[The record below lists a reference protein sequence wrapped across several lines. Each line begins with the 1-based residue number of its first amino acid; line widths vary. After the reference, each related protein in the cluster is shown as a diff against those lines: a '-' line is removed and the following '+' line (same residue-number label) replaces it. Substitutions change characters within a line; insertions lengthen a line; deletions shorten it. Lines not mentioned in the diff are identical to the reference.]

1 MKNELLISE
10 LKAECDDFSNK
21 LMSMFKGV
29 RVEFAVYDENERFQD
44 AMKDNQKENEWKK

>member
-44 AMKDNQKENEWKK
+44 TKKENE

>member
-1 MKNELLISE
+1 MNELLISE

-29 RVEFAVYDENERFQD
+29 RVEFTVYDEEELYND
-44 AMKDNQKENEWKK
+44 TKKGK

>member
-10 LKAECDDFSNK
+10 LKHECSDFANK

-29 RVEFAVYDENERFQD
+29 RVEFSVYDEQEFYND
-44 AMKDNQKENEWKK
+44 TKKGK